1 MMRNIS
7 TVVLALCMLNVVAC
21 ESGPDY
27 APDHVG
33 PAVRVRQNP
42 AHGER
47 IMLATVNP
55 YATQAGLNAYA
66 AGGNAIDA
74 AIAAALT
81 LGVVDPHNSGIGGGC
96 FIVIHRANG
105 DVLAIDGRETAPAL
119 ASPDMYNGPDGKL
132 DPTLSKTGALAVGTP
147 SALAGYERAVV
158 SAGKLDL
165 AQLLAPAAELAE
177 YGFKADA
184 VLAARIERTK
194 ADLARFP
201 AAAAIYLNPDGSPRS
216 EGSVVKNPDLAGTY
230 RAIAEHGTDWFYR
243 GEFAQKVSQWMEAN
257 GGRLRTG
264 DFAAYKPRL
273 RRPVESTYRG
283 YKVVGFPPPS
293 SGGVHVAQILNICE
307 RFDLAKLHRENPA
320 DFVHV
325 VAEAQKLAFADRA
338 HWLGDPDF
346 AKVPRGLIDKDY
358 AAELAGRID
367 TKRAIKVERHGDP
380 PRWESVLFGKHTTH
394 IAAADSDGNVVAIT
408 ATINTSFGSKVV
420 VPGTG
425 VVLNNEMDDFSL
437 APGVPNAFGLVGADA
452 NKIEPAKRPLS
463 SMSPTL
469 VFDPKGKPVL
479 TVGAA
484 GGPKIITQSVLTI
497 LRTIDMGLPVDE
509 AVGAARFHHQW
520 KPDNLYIER
529 SMPQSVIADL
539 AGRGHSV
546 RPLDYAGFTQA
557 IGIDLGAGRNKLTGV
572 HDPRLSGSAAGD

>member
-1 MMRNIS
+1 MMRKIS
-7 TVVLALCMLNVVAC
+7 TVALALCVLSVVAC

-27 APDHVG
+27 PPDHVG

-42 AHGER
+42 ARGDR

-55 YATQAGLNAYA
+55 HATQAGLDAYA
-66 AGGNAIDA
+66 AGGNAVDA

-96 FIVIHRANG
+96 FVVIRRANG

-132 DPTLSKTGALAVGTP
+132 DPSLSKTGALAVGTP
-147 SALAGYERAVV
+147 SALAGYERAVA
-158 SAGKLDL
+158 SAGKLKL
-165 AQLLAPAAELAE
+165 AQLLEPAAELAE
-177 YGFKADA
+177 HGFKADA

-194 ADLARFP
+194 TDLARFP
-201 AAAAIYLNPDGSPRS
+201 GAAAIYLNPDGSVKT
-216 EGSVVKNPDLAGTY
+216 EGSVVKNPDLAATY
-230 RAIAEHGTDWFYR
+230 RAIAEYGTDWFYR
-243 GEFAQKVSQWMEAN
+243 GAFAQKVSHWMQAN
-257 GGRLRTG
+257 GGRLRAG

-273 RRPVESTYRG
+273 RRAVESTYRG
-283 YKVVGFPPPS
+283 YKIVGFPPPS

-325 VAEAQKLAFADRA
+325 VAESQKLAFADRA

-358 AAELAGRID
+358 AAQLAGRID
-367 TKRAIKVERHGDP
+367 MKRAIKVQRHGDP

-394 IAAADSDGNVVAIT
+394 IAAADAEGNVVAIT

-463 SMSPTL
+463 SMSPTIVL
-469 VFDPKGKPVL
+469 DRHGKPVL

-484 GGPKIITQSVLTI
+484 GGPRIITQSVLTI
-497 LRTIDMGLPVDE
+497 LRTIDLEQPIDE

-520 KPDNLYIER
+520 KPDNLYIEK
-529 SMPQSVIADL
+529 SMPQDVIVDL
-539 AGRGHSV
+539 ANRGHAV
-546 RPLDYAGFTQA
+546 RPLDYAGVTQA
-557 IGIDLGAGRNKLTGV
+557 IAIDLDANRDKFTGV
-572 HDPRLSGSAAGD
+572 HDPRSPGSAAGN